1 MILELLINFSVVSA
15 MSPVIARVSG
25 TYIWDL
31 GTRWLCQLSL
41 ERRSSQSI
49 TVLLMIILL
58 HCNYLTSFDNF
69 LAHENEKFLSEIKES
84 FVIMRD
90 KPSLNRNISSA
101 PIWYSI
107 LKISVQFTIVY
118 LTLSLSAFNNK
129 FMNL

>member
-1 MILELLINFSVVSA
+1 MILESLINFSVVSA

-25 TYIWDL
+25 TYIWNL
-31 GTRWLCQLSL
+31 GTRWLCHLSL

-69 LAHENEKFLSEIKES
+69 LAHENEKCLSEIKES
-84 FVIMRD
+84 FLILRD

-107 LKISVQFTIVY
+107 LKISVHFTIVY
-118 LTLSLSAFNNK
+118 LTSPLSAFNNK

>member
-107 LKISVQFTIVY
+107 LKISVHFTIVY
-118 LTLSLSAFNNK
+118 LTSSLSAFNNK